1 MDFATGQVKSVLKLT
16 DRKVKYFEGN
26 SNNIQFFSG
35 LVEMTFFGQHL
46 LATACLNGI
55 LQNQVSLHSV

>member
-1 MDFATGQVKSVLKLT
+1 MDFATGQVNSVLKLT
-16 DRKVKYFEGN
+16 NRKVKYFEGN

-46 LATACLNGI
+46 LATACSNGI
-55 LQNQVSLHSV
+55 L